1 MATGTTQQRARN
13 KRTRSASGKANS
25 LKAVERLIEA
35 RKRYPQETAD
45 ERQGESMAFKLALP
59 ELKSRADIKDFIAAV
74 AQGIALGFFNGRE
87 GSQLLY
93 AAQIAMSANTDEK
106 KRK

>member
-1 MATGTTQQRARN
+1 
-13 KRTRSASGKANS
+13 
-25 LKAVERLIEA
+25 LKAIERLIAA
-35 RKRYPQETAD
+35 RQRYPEETAD

-59 ELKSRADIKDFIAAV
+59 ELNSRGEIKKFIQAV

-93 AAQIAMSANTDEK
+93 AAQIALSADTDK
-106 KRK
+106 ANPTHPRKAENFSKSNNGQTGSKNRVP